1 MTEEIREK
9 QENKEKKEKKNTQGG
24 QWLAIALTCVY
35 AAIQIFMLFSHE
47 MWRDEAYVWV
57 LAKNGSIKEILSML
71 PVVGHPCL
79 WFAYL
84 LPFARLGLPFEC
96 LGILSVVPMIAAVYI
111 FMSDK
116 EVSWPVKIVCLGSSV
131 FLFYNAVVAR
141 PYCLSV
147 LMIVLLMRFW
157 KNRREHTI
165 RYCIAAV
172 LLSWTHVIFAGF
184 CGGLLLE
191 LWFSKDNKEE
201 KNRGVIPSSI
211 ILVLGLMLMVLQV
224 WQFDPSASS
233 RPVDMQSLAEYTSAD
248 HLTEG
253 VLSIFYYNSTAVK
266 FVLMG
271 LTLATLFYFT
281 RSAIVDRR
289 AARYRSC
296 IPGICG
302 VGWFVL
308 IVLFIRPVEHVQ
320 MAACLIMI
328 IFFMLYTILAE
339 LRYLKKAQN
348 IIASVLLVVFAASTI
363 RFTLTD
369 ALRDIKEPFSGSMEA
384 AEYMIRELPEGAMLG
399 LEEKQESEAP
409 YAYMADKRQDVEYFN
424 AWKKERYTYYRW
436 LKCARPSEEEICT
449 ALKAVAGAGGAYY
462 LSTREQEMGDMAE
475 LVFKSSTDTI
485 WHEEYYLYK
494 IK

>member
-1 MTEEIREK
+1 MTEG
-9 QENKEKKEKKNTQGG
+9 KKVKKDKHGG

-35 AAIQIFMLFSHE
+35 ALIHIFMLFRHE

-57 LAKNGSIKEILSML
+57 MVKNASVGEIFSML

-79 WFAYL
+79 WFVYL
-84 LPFARLGLPFEC
+84 LPFAKLGLPFEC
-96 LGILSVVPMIAAVYI
+96 LGILSAVPMIAAVYI
-111 FMSDK
+111 FMSDE
-116 EVSWPVKIVCLGSSV
+116 EVSWPVKTVCLGSSV
-131 FLFYNAVVAR
+131 FFFYNTVVAR

-157 KNRREHTI
+157 KSRREHAL

-184 CGGLLLE
+184 CGGILLE

-201 KNRGVIPSSI
+201 RNRGVIPSSI
-211 ILVLGLMLMVLQV
+211 VLFAGLALMVLQV

-233 RPVDMQSLAEYTSAD
+233 RPVDAQSLAEYAGKE
-248 HLTEG
+248 HFTEG
-253 VLSIFYYNSTAVK
+253 LLSIFYYNGNVVK
-266 FVLMG
+266 FVLMI

-281 RSAIVDRR
+281 HSAIADRR

-296 IPGICG
+296 IPALCG

-328 IFFMLYTILAE
+328 IFFLLYTILAE

-348 IIASVLLVVFAASTI
+348 IVAAALLILFAASTI

-369 ALRDIKEPFSGSMEA
+369 ALKDINGPYSGSMEA
-384 AEYMIRELPEGAMLG
+384 ASFMIRELPEGAMLG
-399 LEEKQESEAP
+399 LEERQDSEAP
-409 YAYMADKRQDVEYFN
+409 YAYLSDKRPDIEYFN
-424 AWKKERYTYYRW
+424 AWKRERYTYYRW
-436 LKCARPSEEEICT
+436 MKYERPAEDEIC
-449 ALKAVAGAGGAYY
+449 AAIKEVAGEAGAYY
-462 LSTREQEMGDMAE
+462 LSRKELDMGDMAD
-475 LVFKSSTDTI
+475 LVFSNSAESI
-485 WHEEYYLYK
+485 WHEQYYLYR